1 MNRDADRRNI
11 KLIALDMDGTL
22 LNRRQEVS
30 DRNRKAIKEAEQEG
44 VHVILS
50 TGRAFA
56 TCSEY
61 AKSLELS
68 SYLVTVNGSEIY
80 NEEGKLIEQKAFEPD
95 IMEWLVELS
104 KANGTYHWAVSC
116 DQVYRDQLPEDLAA
130 SKWLKFGYDTKDDRV
145 REQILKQLQEKG
157 GLEITNSSPTN
168 IEVNAAGVNKALAI
182 RTVCSRLGLNM
193 DQVMAVGD
201 SLNDIAMIKEAGIG
215 VAMGNAQ
222 ETVKEAADWTT
233 LSNDEDGV
241 AHAIRTWVL

>member
-1 MNRDADRRNI
+1 MNREMAGRDIR
-11 KLIALDMDGTL
+11 LIALDMDGTL

-30 DRNRKAIKEAEQEG
+30 EGNRKAIKEAEQKG

-50 TGRAFA
+50 TGRAYA
-56 TCSEY
+56 TCSDY

-80 NEEGKLIEQKAFEPD
+80 NEQGELIEQKAFEPD
-95 IMEWLVELS
+95 IMEWLAELS

-116 DQVYRDQLPEDLAA
+116 DKVYRDQLPEDLAA
-130 SKWLKFGYDTKDDRV
+130 SKWLKFGYDTKDDKV
-145 REQILKQLQEKG
+145 REHVLKQLREKG
-157 GLEITNSSPTN
+157 GFEITNSSPTN
-168 IEVNAAGVNKALAI
+168 IEVNAAGVNKAKAV
-182 RTVCSRLGLNM
+182 RTVCSRLGLEM

-233 LSNDEDGV
+233 HTNEEDGV